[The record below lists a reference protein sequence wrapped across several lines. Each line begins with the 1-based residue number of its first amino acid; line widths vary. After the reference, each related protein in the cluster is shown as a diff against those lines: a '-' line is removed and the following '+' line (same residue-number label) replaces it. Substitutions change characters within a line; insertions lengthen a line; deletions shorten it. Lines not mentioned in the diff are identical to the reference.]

1 MVPGATKGIP
11 MKKQPKKLKLT
22 KETVRSLEALESV
35 RGGTGYPVT
44 DHSCNVFCQDV
55 PFTTNCA

>member
-1 MVPGATKGIP
+1 

-44 DHSCNVFCQDV
+44 DKSCNVFCQQV
-55 PFTTNCA
+55 PITTDCV